1 MPIYDLKLKY
11 FKNKFYQDKQKH
23 WYLTV
28 HVLDESGSTRYR
40 KLPMTYKKINC
51 VLNKPY
57 SVLLLPNQALILK
70 LFGYWHRKQLPFSW
84 SI

>member
-28 HVLDESGSTRYR
+28 HVLDESGSIRYR
-40 KLPMTYKKINC
+40 KLPMTYKKSI
-51 VLNKPY
+51 V
-57 SVLLLPNQALILK
+57 
-70 LFGYWHRKQLPFSW
+70 FGKFYN
-84 SI
+84 